1 MCKKSRDHDA
11 SRARRRAVGFVVVA
25 LATGLAG
32 GSDAQQVDPA
42 AADAAGRLFTGAR
55 VIVGDGRVIED
66 AAFLVRGDRIVQVG
80 NAGEVPAPPGATV
93 VDLTGRTVMP
103 ALVNTHAHLGWERY
117 TSWGSENFT
126 RENLID
132 HLYRHAYYGVGT
144 IISTGSDREEI
155 ALEVRQAQRVGE
167 VAGARYLVSP
177 GMGIPGGGPNPRFT
191 NDAGWWGLHGV
202 SSPAEAR
209 EVVRAE
215 AARGIRILKIWVDA
229 RDERRGARVK
239 LHPDIYAAILD
250 EAQVRDV
257 RVIAHATTLEDHKRL
272 VAAGARRFIHM
283 PYDVAV
289 DDEYLELVAARNVF
303 IVPTIGMVTRREPYR
318 RPVYEDPFFQEQVP
332 EEVVAMLREAAAGP
346 AGAVGPRTAADEA
359 RARLI
364 RDNFLRLRDH
374 VILGTDAGAV
384 GDFFGYADHLELEL
398 FVRLGMTPAEA
409 IVAATTRAARAFGL
423 TDAGSIEAGRR
434 ADFVVLGA
442 NPLDDITHTR
452 EIAAVYLRGVQV
464 DRAALRGRWT
474 GSAETGGR
482 PAQAGQERGAADPEP
497 VVFRWVGTTAHAW
510 GAWVTPGASVED
522 WIEQAIPLCAGE
534 DVCEI
539 NVFEGSEHATH
550 EIPVPEANREGLKW
564 VLRYRRDETPRV
576 VVEEVLAEPGR
587 EPRTWIFDR

>member
-1 MCKKSRDHDA
+1 MTRPTG
-11 SRARRRAVGFVVVA
+11 RGGARRRAMPLVVLA
-25 LATGLAG
+25 LLTGIVQGADG
-32 GSDAQQVDPA
+32 QPPDPA
-42 AADAAGRLFTGAR
+42 ASNVDVRVFTGGR

-66 AAFLVRGDRIVQVG
+66 AAFLVRADRIVGVG

-144 IISTGSDREEI
+144 IISTGSDLEEI
-155 ALEVRQAQRVGE
+155 AIEVRQAQRVGE

-215 AARGIRILKIWVDA
+215 AARGIRILKIWVDV

-250 EAQVRDV
+250 EAQVRDI

-283 PYDVAV
+283 PYDVEV

-303 IVPTIGMVTRREPYR
+303 IVPTIGMATRREPYR
-318 RPVYEDPFFQEQVP
+318 RPVHEDPFFQEQVP
-332 EEVVAMLREAAAGP
+332 EEVVTMLRAAAAG
-346 AGAVGPRTAADEA
+346 AADADRPRTAEEEA
-359 RARLI
+359 RARRI

-374 VILGTDAGAV
+374 VILGTDAGAL

-409 IVAATTRAARAFGL
+409 IVAATTRAAGAFGL
-423 TDAGSIEAGRR
+423 ETGSIEAGRR
-434 ADFVVLGA
+434 ADFLVLDA
-442 NPLDDITHTR
+442 NPLEDITHTR
-452 EIAAVYLRGVQV
+452 QIAAVYLRGVEV
-464 DRAALRGRWT
+464 DRAALRARWT
-474 GSAETGGR
+474 ESAETGAS
-482 PAQAGQERGAADPEP
+482 PARSGQQRSAAEPEP

-510 GAWVTPGASVED
+510 GAWVTPGASVAD
-522 WIEQAIPLCAGE
+522 WVEQAIPLCAGE
-534 DVCEI
+534 DICEI
-539 NVFEGSEHATH
+539 NVFEGPEHATH
-550 EIPVPEANREGLKW
+550 EIPVPEANRAGLKW

-576 VVEEVLAEPGR
+576 VVEEMQAEPGR
-587 EPRTWIFDR
+587 EPRTWTFER

>member
-1 MCKKSRDHDA
+1 VRTTRSAGR
-11 SRARRRAVGFVVVA
+11 SLARRHAILLFV
-25 LATGLAG
+25 LAFLTSIASGAA
-32 GSDAQQVDPA
+32 AQQPDPSESRPA
-42 AADAAGRLFTGAR
+42 VRLFTGGR

-66 AAFLVRGDRIVQVG
+66 AAFLVRGDRIVRVG
-80 NAGEVPAPPGATV
+80 SAGDVQAPPEASV
-93 VDLTGRTVMP
+93 VDLSGRTVMP

-126 RENLID
+126 RENLVD
-132 HLYRHAYYGVGT
+132 HLHRHAYYGVGT

-250 EAQVRDV
+250 EAQVQDI

-283 PYDVAV
+283 PYDVPV

-318 RPVYEDPFFQEQVP
+318 RPVYDDPFFQEQVP
-332 EEVVAMLREAAAGP
+332 EEVVAMLRDAAADDT
-346 AGAVGPRTAADEA
+346 GADRPRTAADET

-364 RDNFLRLRDH
+364 RNNFLRLRDH

-409 IVAATTRAARAFGL
+409 IATATTRAARAFGL
-423 TDAGSIEAGRR
+423 IDTGSIEAGRS
-434 ADFVVLGA
+434 ADFVVLDA

-452 EIAAVYLRGVQV
+452 RIAAVYLRGVEI
-464 DRAALRGRWT
+464 DRDALRVGWT
-474 GSAETGGR
+474 ESAATAGS
-482 PAQAGQERGAADPEP
+482 PAPVVQNRGAGDREP
-497 VVFRWVGTTAHAW
+497 VVFRWVGTTAHVW

-522 WIEQAIPLCAGE
+522 WLEQALPLCAGD

-539 NVFEGSEHATH
+539 NVFEGPEHATH
-550 EIPVPEANREGLKW
+550 EIPVPEANRAGLKW
-564 VLRYRRDETPRV
+564 VLRYRRDGAPRV
-576 VVEEVLAEPGR
+576 VVEEVRTDPGR

>member
-1 MCKKSRDHDA
+1 MECMTLSTGR
-11 SRARRRAVGFVVVA
+11 SPARRDAVGLVVLAVLTCVA
-25 LATGLAG
+25 RGA
-32 GSDAQQVDPA
+32 DAQPPQPPDPA
-42 AADAAGRLFTGAR
+42 GSGAAVRLFTGGR
-55 VIVGDGRVIED
+55 VIVGDGRIIDD

-80 NAGEVPAPPGATV
+80 NAGEVVAPPEATV

-117 TSWGSENFT
+117 SSWGSENFT
-126 RENLID
+126 RENLVD
-132 HLYRHAYYGVGT
+132 HLHRHAYYGVGT
-144 IISTGSDREEI
+144 IISTGSDLEEI

-167 VAGARYLVSP
+167 VEGARYLVSP
-177 GMGIPGGGPNPRFT
+177 GLGIPGGGPNPRFT

-250 EAQVRDV
+250 EAQVRDI

-272 VAAGARRFIHM
+272 IAAGARRFIHM

-332 EEVVAMLREAAAGP
+332 EEVAAMLREAAGGD
-346 AGAVGPRTAADEA
+346 AGAAAPRTAADEA
-359 RARLI
+359 RGRLI
-364 RDNFLRLRDH
+364 RNNFLRLRDH
-374 VILGTDAGAV
+374 VIMGTDAGAV

-409 IVAATTRAARAFGL
+409 IVTATTRAARAFGL
-423 TDAGSIEAGRR
+423 IDTGSIEAGRS
-434 ADFVVLGA
+434 ADFLVLDA
-442 NPLDDITHTR
+442 NPLDDILHTR
-452 EIAAVYLRGVQV
+452 QIAAVYLRGVEV
-464 DRAALRGRWT
+464 DRAALRERWT
-474 GSAETGGR
+474 ESAGR
-482 PAQAGQERGAADPEP
+482 AADPA
-497 VVFRWVGTTAHAW
+497 RA
-510 GAWVTPGASVED
+510 
-522 WIEQAIPLCAGE
+522 
-534 DVCEI
+534 
-539 NVFEGSEHATH
+539 
-550 EIPVPEANREGLKW
+550 
-564 VLRYRRDETPRV
+564 DETPPV
-576 VVEEVLAEPGR
+576 VVEEVRREPGA
-587 EPRTWIFDR
+587 EPRTWTFDR

>member
-1 MCKKSRDHDA
+1 M
-11 SRARRRAVGFVVVA
+11 RRGVA
-25 LATGLAG
+25 WLVLALMAGIAG
-32 GSDAQQVDPA
+32 GANGQLPA
-42 AADAAGRLFTGAR
+42 PPAPGSGAAVRLFTGGR

-66 AAFLVRGDRIVQVG
+66 AAFLVRGDRIVRVG
-80 NAGEVPAPPGATV
+80 NAGEVVAAPEATV

-103 ALVNTHAHLGWERY
+103 ALVDTHAHLGWERY
-117 TSWGSENFT
+117 SSWGSENFT
-126 RENLID
+126 RENLVD
-132 HLYRHAYYGVGT
+132 HLHRHAYYGVGT
-144 IISTGSDREEI
+144 IISTGSDLEEI

-167 VAGARYLVSP
+167 VGGARYLVSP
-177 GMGIPGGGPNPRFT
+177 GLGIPGGGPNPRFT

-250 EAQVRDV
+250 EAQVRDI

-272 VAAGARRFIHM
+272 IAAGARRFIHM

-332 EEVVAMLREAAAGP
+332 EEVVAMLREAAAGDS
-346 AGAVGPRTAADEA
+346 AAAPRTAADEA

-364 RDNFLRLRDH
+364 RNNFLRLRDH
-374 VILGTDAGAV
+374 VIMGTDAGAV

-409 IVAATTRAARAFGL
+409 IATATTRAARAFGL
-423 TDAGSIEAGRR
+423 TDTGSIEAGRS
-434 ADFVVLGA
+434 ADFLVLDA
-442 NPLDDITHTR
+442 NPLDDILHTR
-452 EIAAVYLRGVQV
+452 EIAAVYLRGVEV
-464 DRAALRGRWT
+464 DREALRARWT
-474 GSAETGGR
+474 
-482 PAQAGQERGAADPEP
+482 DPEP

-522 WIEQAIPLCAGE
+522 WVEQAIPLCAGE

-539 NVFEGSEHATH
+539 NVFEGPEHATH
-550 EIPVPEANREGLKW
+550 EIPVPEANRAGLKW
-564 VLRYRRDETPRV
+564 VLRYRRGERPRV
-576 VVEEVLAEPGR
+576 VVEEMRTEPGR
-587 EPRTWIFDR
+587 EPRTWTFDR